1 MPRFRFELETYGIKA
16 RGTTAGVKF
25 LSLFMLRVY
34 LICIT
39 DHGSDHVIVYTYV
52 FKVAATNN
60 PTALLKSSMVCETSL
75 SYTARWVYF

>member
-1 MPRFRFELETYGIKA
+1 MSRFRFELETYGIKA
-16 RGTTAGVKF
+16 RGTTAEVKF
-25 LSLFMLRVY
+25 LSLFMLRAY

-39 DHGSDHVIVYTYV
+39 DHVIVYTDV

-60 PTALLKSSMVCETSL
+60 PTALLKSSMVCATSL